1 LRPPNNGFVSARR
14 VSRYAG
20 TDVTV
25 SFAGTVT
32 QSYVV
37 LQFVSLLEGQEEG
50 HFSIALSTLGVY

>member
-1 LRPPNNGFVSARR
+1 MSVLAGFSGMCAVVAVSL
-14 VSRYAG
+14 Y
-20 TDVTV
+20 TV